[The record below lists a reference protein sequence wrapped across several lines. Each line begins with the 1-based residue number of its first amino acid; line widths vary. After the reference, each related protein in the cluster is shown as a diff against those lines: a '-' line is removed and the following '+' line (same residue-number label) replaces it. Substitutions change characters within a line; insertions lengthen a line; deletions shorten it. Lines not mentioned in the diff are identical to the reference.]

1 MKIVLL
7 LASLALSVSCRS
19 TRPAVP
25 AREPFTWTRI
35 PSGVLDSLC
44 ATSIRNEGIGRQTT
58 IHVVPRSQSLVSVAS
73 LIGLRRAYFV
83 KPGKGLEQ
91 TPQMAQTI
99 TAELMS
105 IPVDIPQTG
114 HSCAWAIL
122 DHFDRARDNDKMILQ
137 ISTPFANPYSKTEW
151 GAFARLTVGGEAA
164 SWFWVPMKTKDGAIG
179 IGHVMELD
187 VEEH

>member
-1 MKIVLL
+1 MKFLVA
-7 LASLALSVSCRS
+7 LAALALFSCRS
-19 TRPAVP
+19 TKAVV

-35 PSGVLDSLC
+35 PAGVLDSLC

-73 LIGLRRAYFV
+73 LVGLRRAYFV

-91 TPQMAQTI
+91 TPQIAQTI
-99 TAELMS
+99 AAELTS
-105 IPVDIPQTG
+105 IPVDIPQSG
-114 HSCAWAIL
+114 HSCAWAAL
-122 DHFDRARDNDKMILQ
+122 DHFDRSRDNDKMILQ
-137 ISTPFANPYSKTEW
+137 ISTPFANPYSRTEW

-164 SWFWVPMKTKDGAIG
+164 AWFWVPLKTKDGAIG